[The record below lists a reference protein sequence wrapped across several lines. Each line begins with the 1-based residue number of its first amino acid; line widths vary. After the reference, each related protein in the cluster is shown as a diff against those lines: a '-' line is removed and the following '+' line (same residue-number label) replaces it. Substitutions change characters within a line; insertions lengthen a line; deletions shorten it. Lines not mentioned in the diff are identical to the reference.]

1 MSASGCWPSIEPYRA
16 GNTGID
22 YVWSFAAAAPGPH
35 AMVNALTHGNEPC
48 GAVAVLRLLA
58 KGIRPARGRLSLAFA
73 NPEAYAA
80 FRAGQHAPA
89 RFLDR
94 DLNRLWRD
102 DWIDADPVSR
112 EAGRARE
119 LRPWLGTVDALLD
132 LHSTASVSQPFFVLA
147 DLPKARTLADAMAP
161 PAMQQIMPGGCIDGR
176 HMIDYGRFADPE
188 DAAVAITVECGRH
201 DDAVAAGVAYDAVIR
216 FLEVMDLVAAPFQS
230 QGSEE
235 RAIRRYRTVEPYVVQ
250 SDRFELLVPRD
261 GFVSVRSGQTVAVDG
276 DDAVV
281 APYDAVIIA
290 PRPDPLRG
298 ATGFLWAV
306 EVSSW

>member
-22 YVWSFAAAAPGPH
+22 YVWSFAADAPGPH
-35 AMVNALTHGNEPC
+35 VMVNALTPGNEPC

-58 KGIRPARGRLSLAFA
+58 EGIRPARGRLSLAFA
-73 NPEAYAA
+73 SPEAYAA
-80 FRAGQHAPA
+80 FRAGRHVPA

-112 EAGRARE
+112 EAKRARE
-119 LRPWLGTVDALLD
+119 LRPWLRTVDALLD
-132 LHSTASVSQPFFVLA
+132 LHSTASVARPFFVLA
-147 DLPKARTLADAMAP
+147 DLPKARALADAMAV
-161 PAMQQIMPGGCIDGR
+161 PATQQIMPGGCIDGR

-188 DAAVAITVECGRH
+188 DTAVAVTVECGRH
-201 DDAVAAGVAYDAVIR
+201 DVAAAAEIAYDAAIR
-216 FLEVMDLVAAPFQS
+216 FLDVLDVVADPIRS
-230 QGSEE
+230 QGPEKG
-235 RAIRRYRTVEPYVVQ
+235 AIRRFRTVDPYLVQ
-250 SDRFELLVPRD
+250 SEQFKLLVPKD
-261 GFVSVRSGQTVAVDG
+261 GFVSVRSGQTVAIDG
-276 DDAVV
+276 GNAVV

-290 PRPDPLRG
+290 PRPDPVRG
-298 ATGFLWAV
+298 ATGFIWAV